1 MADWKLRELRSEMD
15 ERGQVNASETNDET
29 SKHRLIKSANEAAQL
44 ARVDVL
50 KSLAS
55 QNLTLL
61 AYIEKLHR
69 KLNERCP
76 VDAMDRGMSP
86 VEAAVWHVWGE
97 RCSDFEPSCL
107 TCKAWAEFDRTLVDK
122 T

>member
-1 MADWKLRELRSEMD
+1 M
-15 ERGQVNASETNDET
+15 T
-29 SKHRLIKSANEAAQL
+29 KHRLIKSANEAAQL
-44 ARVDVL
+44 ARVGVL

-107 TCKAWAEFDRTLVDK
+107 TCEAWAEFDRTLVDK
-122 T
+122 A